1 MKKHLIT
8 LTAILGLAACSGNS
22 SEKIATMQKKDK
34 NLTCREVLLEQNEA
48 EFYRSTA
55 EKNKN
60 PGVKS
65 FLMPLGYISTYM
77 SAEDAI
83 TAANARTDYLSR
95 IYEIMDCDNKLQLA
109 TRKNKLV
116 SRQLAENS
124 DEDATPAIAMPA
136 PVMAQPVPQA
146 YPVPVPMGYTMP
158 APQPMAYQPMG
169 YQMPQAP
176 QGYYQPMSY
185 RPAGNAF
192 ESERWGRAEMVGPNP
207 VY

>member
-1 MKKHLIT
+1 MKHLIPIA
-8 LTAILGLAACSGNS
+8 LVLGLAACSGND

-48 EFYRSTA
+48 EFYRNTA

-65 FLMPLGYISTYM
+65 ILMPLGYISTYM

-95 IYEIMDCDNKLQLA
+95 IYEIMDCDNKLQMA
-109 TRKNKLV
+109 TRKNKIV
-116 SRQLAENS
+116 SRQMAENS
-124 DEDATPAIAMPA
+124 EDDGTPAIAMPA

-146 YPVPVPMGYTMP
+146 YPMPVPMGYSMP
-158 APQPMAYQPMG
+158 VQPMGYQPMG
-169 YQMPQAP
+169 YQQQQAP
-176 QGYYQPMSY
+176 QAYYQPMSY

-192 ESERWGRAEMVGPNP
+192 DNERPSRFEMVGPNP
-207 VY
+207 IY